1 MNRCDRNHEAGETP
15 CQELA
20 TCLFAF
26 VGGELRVGFA
36 GLEKFNGFLA

>member
-1 MNRCDRNHEAGETP
+1 MNRCDKIHEAGETH

-26 VGGELRVGFA
+26 DGGELRVRFA